1 MPQRSPQ
8 QENHTP
14 VIGIAL
20 TLLLSIALATGCS
33 ASTAG
38 NEAPPANR
46 PPSLR
51 ARGRPTARKNPRVL
65 PQRIQTSRKL
75 RLLAKIDL

>member
-20 TLLLSIALATGCS
+20 TLLLSIALATGGS

-38 NEAPPANR
+38 NEAPP
-46 PPSLR
+46 
-51 ARGRPTARKNPRVL
+51 GEPTPELASTGTPAG
-65 PQRIQTSRKL
+65 PQEPQSAPAEDTNQ
-75 RLLAKIDL
+75 